1 MAVKKIAISIP
12 VETLSIIDKIAAKVG
27 NNRSKLITSILNY
40 VAKNIQ
46 DKEITQQINK
56 VFSDK
61 KIQDEQRDTMKAYL
75 ELVDDLEAT
84 KW

>member
-1 MAVKKIAISIP
+1 MPVKKIAISIP
-12 VETLSIIDKIAAKVG
+12 IETLSIIDKIAAKVG
-27 NNRSKLITSILNY
+27 NNRSRLITSILNH
-40 VAKNIQ
+40 VAKNIR

-61 KIQDEQRDTMKAYL
+61 KIQDEQRDTMEAYL